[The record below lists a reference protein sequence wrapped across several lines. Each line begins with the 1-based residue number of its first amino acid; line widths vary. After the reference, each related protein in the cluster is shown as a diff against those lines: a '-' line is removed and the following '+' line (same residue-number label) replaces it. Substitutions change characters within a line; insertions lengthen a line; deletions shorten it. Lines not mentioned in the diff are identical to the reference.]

1 MLIFMNNP
9 AASRILWNEAAGKGF
24 LLGLFTFLCRIL
36 SQSITLNGPSSG
48 TAVLGIVIWFIQFAG
63 CIWLMKVFM
72 ERLAAKYDGVDNKDT
87 ARYGMRLALASSIV
101 FSAGMLADILF
112 IAPEIVEEQMDMYYR
127 MYGQYMDTNTQAM
140 FRKVEDSYPEIVFFS
155 TLTYSFLYGVVLSRI
170 LSMSIPKKDPFS
182 SFMDKQEK

>member
-72 ERLAAKYDGVDNKDT
+72 ERLAAKYDGV
-87 ARYGMRLALASSIV
+87 
-101 FSAGMLADILF
+101 
-112 IAPEIVEEQMDMYYR
+112 
-127 MYGQYMDTNTQAM
+127 
-140 FRKVEDSYPEIVFFS
+140 
-155 TLTYSFLYGVVLSRI
+155 VLSRI